1 MDKGRLFEQ
10 RVLEAVRKLGF
21 NASPTRVI
29 GDGGIDIVTV
39 FSNAFVLGKYM
50 FQCKDWTK
58 PVGEPKVR
66 DL

>member
-1 MDKGRLFEQ
+1 M
-10 RVLEAVRKLGF
+10 RKLGF

-29 GDGGIDIVTV
+29 GDGGIDIVAV